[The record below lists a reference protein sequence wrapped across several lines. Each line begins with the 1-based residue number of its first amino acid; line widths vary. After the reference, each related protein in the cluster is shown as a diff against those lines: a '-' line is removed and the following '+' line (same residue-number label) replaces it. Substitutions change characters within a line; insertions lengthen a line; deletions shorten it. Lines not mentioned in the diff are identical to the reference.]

1 MFRSDIPLDDEI
13 LNKSDE
19 LRRLYEAHIKYEQ
32 DLEALY
38 SLKYFPPEVES
49 KIKEIKY
56 SKLKGKDRIM
66 EILSQIS

>member
-13 LNKSDE
+13 LSKSDE